1 MSTLNVEGIK
11 NTSASSN
18 AITLATDG
26 TCTAKVTNNLSNR
39 NVIQNGAMEV
49 AQRSTSV
56 AITGGGYHTVD
67 RWQTVANSSMTYAV
81 TMSQEDDG
89 PPGFRKSLKLLTTAA
104 KTPSGS
110 ENYILRTRL
119 EEYDIYRFD
128 YGRSSCKEATVSWWV
143 KSNKTGTY
151 SNQWYLKRNG
161 SGDISMTTSYTIDT
175 ANTWEKKSTVIPV
188 YTTSFSHVTGTACG
202 LMMDWHL
209 ASGPDDITGAFS
221 WTGQGAARAVTGQVN
236 ILDTVNNYFQITGIQ
251 LEVGSTPT
259 DFEHIRYGEEL
270 SKCQRYCRV
279 YGGNASYERIGIGY
293 FSNTTRLECPLTLAP
308 QMRTTPSLTVSS
320 AGHWKAESPSGSG
333 EFTAVGLDGNSSNQV
348 AIVWGDKS
356 NTFTAGESGRFLTDN
371 TTDARITL
379 NADP

>member
-39 NVIQNGAMEV
+39 NAIQNGAMEV
-49 AQRSTSV
+49 AQRATSA

-67 RWQTVANSSMTYAV
+67 RWHTVANSSMTYAV

-89 PPGFRKSLKLLTTAA
+89 PPGFRKSLKLLTTTA

-128 YGRSSCKEATVSWWV
+128 YGRPGCKEATVSWWV

-151 SNQWYLKRNG
+151 SNQWYLKVNG
-161 SGDISMTTSYTIDT
+161 SSDISMTTSYTINA

-209 ASGPDDITGAFS
+209 ASGPDDIISPFS
-221 WTGQGAARAVTGQVN
+221 WTAQGAARAVTGQVN
-236 ILDTVNNYFQITGIQ
+236 MLDTVNNYFQITGIQ
-251 LEVGSTPT
+251 FEVGSTAT
-259 DFEHIRYGEEL
+259 DFEHIPYGQEL
-270 SKCQRYCRV
+270 SRCQRYYEVVKMSTGTAMFHSAGNSTVGFVSHWWFKTEKRI
-279 YGGNASYERIGIGY
+279 GTPTISKEGNADFKTDDGTSR
-293 FSNTTRLECPLTLAP
+293 TLTG
-308 QMRTTPSLTVSS
+308 M
-320 AGHWKAESPSGSG
+320 
-333 EFTAVGLDGNSSNQV
+333 FTAPDHVMLYNAQSNGGPFRLFDNSQDLVLS
-348 AIVWGDKS
+348 A
-356 NTFTAGESGRFLTDN
+356 TCE
-371 TTDARITL
+371 
-379 NADP
+379 P